1 MGMSDRNTG
10 EIRLHGISA
19 SPGISIGKAYLVD
32 KEGVDVVEKYL
43 IKEKRIKNE
52 TNRFKAAV
60 KKSKD
65 ELNAIIDDTPEE
77 LKQHASILETQKVLL
92 KDKLLFGKTID
103 IIKSEQVNAEWA
115 LKKAVSNI
123 KSMFRNLPDS
133 YLRERAEDIGHAS
146 DLIIRNLTGAKQ
158 INIGEIYKRVILVA
172 HNLSPAETSQIQL
185 DKIKAFVTDRGSI
198 SSHTAIVARTLE
210 IPAVLG
216 LADATHIIQNDDVI
230 IVDGMLGMVVV
241 HPEDQTLIDFA
252 ERKIRYDEYKAA
264 VISTGHTPAK
274 TTDGIRLKI
283 MGNIELNE
291 EVASVIKY
299 GGDGIGLLRTEF
311 QYLSRIDFPKE
322 DELFDNYKHVIEVM
336 APKPVTI
343 RTLDINGDK
352 AISSAPFDQEAN
364 PALGLRGIRYC
375 LTKPDVFITQLRAI
389 LRVAAFGNVRVMFPM
404 ISTLEE
410 ICEAKKILNET
421 AESLTKEGIKFNS
434 DIEIG
439 IMIEVPSAVI
449 MADLMAKEVDFF
461 SIGTNDLIQYSMAID
476 RENQK
481 VAHLY
486 QPLEPAIIRMIKHVA
501 DVAKSS
507 NTKLFMCGEMASYP
521 IHIPLMLGMGMDELS
536 MNPQSIP
543 SVKSMIRSISA
554 ENSKQ
559 IMEDV
564 LKQTSAEDVFNLL
577 KELCGDI
584 LPDKDFTG

>member
-1 MGMSDRNTG
+1 MSYSNTG

-32 KEGVDVVEKYL
+32 KEGVDVIEKYL
-43 IKEKRIKNE
+43 IREKQLKNE
-52 TNRFKAAV
+52 INRFKAAV

-77 LKQHASILETQKVLL
+77 LRQHASILEAQKVLL
-92 KDKLLFGKTID
+92 KDKMFYGKTIE
-103 IIKSEQVNAEWA
+103 IIKSERVNAEWA
-115 LKKAVSNI
+115 LKKTVSNI
-123 KSMFRNLPDS
+123 KTMFRKLPDS
-133 YLRERAEDIGHAS
+133 YLMERMEDIGHAS
-146 DLIIRNLTGAKQ
+146 DLIIRNLVGAKQ
-158 INIGEIYKRVILVA
+158 VNIGEIYKRVILVA
-172 HNLSPAETSQIQL
+172 RNLSPAETSQIQL
-185 DKIKAFVTDRGSI
+185 EKIKAFVTDRGSM

-216 LADATHIIQNDDVI
+216 LADATNIIQNDDVI
-230 IVDGMLGMVVV
+230 VVDGMLGIVVI
-241 HPEDQTLIDFA
+241 HPEEQTLIDFA

-264 VISTGHTPAK
+264 ITRTGHFPAK
-274 TTDGIRLKI
+274 TTDGIHLQI
-283 MGNIELNE
+283 MGNIELHE
-291 EVASVIKY
+291 EVVSVIDH

-311 QYLSRIDFPKE
+311 QYLSRTDFPTE
-322 DELFDNYKHVIEVM
+322 DELFDNYKDVVEVM

-352 AISSAPFDQEAN
+352 AISNTPCDEEAN

-375 LTKPDVFITQLRAI
+375 LTKTDVFITQLRAI
-389 LRVAAFGNVRVMFPM
+389 LRAAAFGNVRIMFPM
-404 ISTLEE
+404 ISTLDE

-421 AESLTKEGIKFNS
+421 ADSLDKEGVEFNR
-434 DIEIG
+434 DIEVG

-486 QPLEPAIIRMIKHVA
+486 QPLEPAIIRMLKHVA
-501 DVAKSS
+501 DVAANS

-521 IHIPLMLGMGMDELS
+521 IHIPVLLGMGMDELS

-543 SVKSMIRSISA
+543 AVKAMIRSLSV
-554 ENSKQ
+554 ESSKQ
-559 IMEDV
+559 IMKDV
-564 LKQTSAEDVFNLL
+564 LKQTSAADVLNLL
-577 KELCGDI
+577 QEFCGDI